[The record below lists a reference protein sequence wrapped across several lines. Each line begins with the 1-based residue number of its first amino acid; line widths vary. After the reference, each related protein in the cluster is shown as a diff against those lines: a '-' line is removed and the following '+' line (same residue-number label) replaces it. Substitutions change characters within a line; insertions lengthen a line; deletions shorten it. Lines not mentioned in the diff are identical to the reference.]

1 MLSGKFVPFIHLQD
15 SLANLQKRAWGKT
28 EDCKIF
34 VFLCLLGTIE
44 GKNQNEVLA
53 YDKLVQLKKNQNSSQ
68 LFGRTFFRKF
78 R

>member
-1 MLSGKFVPFIHLQD
+1 MLCGKFVPFIPSQD
-15 SLANLQKRAWGKT
+15 SLANLQKQARGKT

-44 GKNQNEVLA
+44 GKNQNEVLT
-53 YDKLVQLKKNQNSSQ
+53 YDKLLQLKKNQNSSQ
-68 LFGRTFFRKF
+68 LFGKTFFRKF